1 MNTKNVKKNSD
12 QVKEE
17 KKIILRPFNVKIQ
30 CPDCGSIFV
39 LNQYGEIFCIKCER
53 VFFEDEIRNRCG
65 L

>member
-1 MNTKNVKKNSD
+1 MSIKTKKKNSD

-17 KKIILRPFNVKIQ
+17 KKNVLRAFDVKIQ

-39 LNQYGEIFCIKCER
+39 LNQKGEIFCNICER
-53 VFFEDEIRNRCG
+53 VFSEHEIRNRCG